1 MILRYFRLVEKL
13 PGRFPLGYGP
23 GLGRWNPCGVPLIY
37 ACSHNALNFLE
48 LLSIK
53 GPVVSLANWS
63 LVQFDL
69 EAEVPYL
76 SVDDLPVDWSK
87 RPHPKSTQE
96 IGAYWAGSKETL
108 ALKIPSCRIPL
119 INYPEEHNLLLNPLH
134 PEFPQKVKLIEETEV
149 LFAINNL

>member
-1 MILRYFRLVEKL
+1 MKYFRLIEKL

-23 GLGRWNPCGVPLIY
+23 GSGRWNPYGVPIIY
-37 ACSHNALNFLE
+37 ACSHSALNFLE

-53 GPVVSLANWS
+53 GPVVSLACWS
-63 LVQFDL
+63 LVQFEL
-69 EAEVPYL
+69 EAEIPYL
-76 SVDDLPVDWSK
+76 SVEDLPEDWAK

-149 LFAINNL
+149 SFAINKL